1 MKNFSTVKNIKWF
14 LGLSTILL
22 IISIVGLSTGFKSG
36 IDFEGGMLF
45 QLKFENKA
53 ITAEQVELQ
62 AGTLAA
68 KYGVMGSVKIQA
80 SEDTF
85 IIKVADFD
93 KEPNQNE
100 AKKKVFLEEIKATLG
115 NYEVVQIS
123 TVGATIG
130 KELKGKAIN
139 ALILAAIGILIYI
152 TLRFKFSYAM
162 GGIASLVHD
171 IIIAA
176 GFIAFF
182 KLEIDSTF
190 IAALLTILGYS
201 INDTIVVYDRI
212 RENETK
218 HRELSLAD
226 NIDVS
231 IRQVLG
237 RSINTSMTVLF
248 ALITL
253 YIFGGESLKTF
264 TTTLLVG
271 VSIGTYS
278 SIFVATPVM
287 YWLHNKTYKQT
298 KN

>member
-1 MKNFSTVKNIKWF
+1 MKNFSTVKNIKYL
-14 LGLSTILL
+14 LGFSAIL
-22 IISIVGLSTGFKSG
+22 IILSIVGLAHGFNQG
-36 IDFEGGMLF
+36 IDFKGGMLF
-45 QLKFENKA
+45 QLKFENKTLTSDSLA
-53 ITAEQVELQ
+53 GEVSKIIT
-62 AGTLAA
+62 GF
-68 KYGVMGSVKIQA
+68 GVMGSPKIQP

-85 IIKVADFD
+85 IIKTPYFD
-93 KEPNQNE
+93 IEPSANE
-100 AKKKVFLEEIKATLG
+100 AKKKQFLESIKVLG
-115 NYEVVQIS
+115 NYEVVQINS
-123 TVGATIG
+123 VGATMG
-130 KELKGKAIN
+130 AELKGKAIN
-139 ALILAAIGILIYI
+139 ALIIAAIGILLYI
-152 TLRFKFSYAM
+152 SLRFKFSYAL
-162 GGIASLVHD
+162 GGIASLIHD

-212 RENETK
+212 RENENK

-226 NIDVS
+226 NIDLS

-237 RSINTSMTVLF
+237 RSINTSLTVLF

-271 VSIGTYS
+271 VTIGTYS

-287 YWLHNKTYKQT
+287 YWLHKKTYK
-298 KN
+298 KSN

>member
-1 MKNFSTVKNIKWF
+1 MKKFSTVKNIKYL
-14 LGLSTILL
+14 LGFSAILI
-22 IISIVGLSTGFKSG
+22 IISIIGLATGFNQG
-36 IDFEGGMLF
+36 IDFKGGMLF

-53 ITAEQVELQ
+53 LTADALENQVKTIVS
-62 AGTLAA
+62 G
-68 KYGVMGSVKIQA
+68 YGVTGSVKIQP

-85 IIKVADFD
+85 IIKTPYFD
-93 KEPNQNE
+93 KDSSANE
-100 AKKKVFLEEIKATLG
+100 AKKKAFLEAVKAMG
-115 NYEVVQIS
+115 NYEVVQI
-123 TVGATIG
+123 TVVGPTMG
-130 KELKGKAIN
+130 DELKGKAVN
-139 ALILAAIGILIYI
+139 ALIIAAIGILLYI
-152 TLRFKFSYAM
+152 TMRFKFSYAM
-162 GGIASLVHD
+162 GGIVSLIHD

-190 IAALLTILGYS
+190 VAALLTILGYS

-212 RENETK
+212 RENENK

-226 NIDVS
+226 NVDLS

-287 YWLHNKTYKQT
+287 YWLHNKTYK
-298 KN
+298 KSN